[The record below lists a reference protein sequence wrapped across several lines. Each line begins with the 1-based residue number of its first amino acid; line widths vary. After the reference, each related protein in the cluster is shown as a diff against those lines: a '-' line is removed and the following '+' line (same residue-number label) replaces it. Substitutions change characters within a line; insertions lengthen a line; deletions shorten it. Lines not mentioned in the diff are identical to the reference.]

1 MLNRLS
7 IGRTL
12 NLIMLLVLLTLV
24 GTFFFSIYGVNMQ
37 MDENEKISELSQ
49 DLNGLFTIQ
58 TRFMEF
64 SQAINSNL
72 EKTELEKL
80 GRKIQDMKKLDFA
93 DILNVKKS
101 NAESIK
107 KSANSYLNRA
117 LGILDAKLKLGSQ
130 KAAFGKLHQLALLGK
145 EFKEKAGFFTTFI
158 NDFNQISSSEK
169 SFYLNSSAQNAKIW
183 RTQLSALEAKIKTLD
198 FKKLLPILQ
207 KYATIQED
215 IIKIQTQLALDVK
228 SQKSIEEKML
238 ANVSGKI
245 DAVTRVLNV
254 AKTEVKSK
262 INSYLIGLFVALFV
276 VSAIIMFITLVL
288 SLSLKQKTQLILSRL
303 TEIKNGNL
311 SLSFPKNILEGENE
325 FNQLADGVESISEQL
340 KLLISNIS
348 DNNSLIQ
355 TSADSLQKHLGYMS
369 EDNQLMSSGS
379 DSLVAATQQIS
390 AAAHEV
396 SQASLD
402 MEKAAKEAL
411 QQSKSGGQIV
421 VDSINSMKS
430 ILSLVEGMNQ
440 KAEDLDFRTQEI
452 DKVMELISD
461 IANQTNLLALN
472 AAIEAARVGESGRG
486 FAVVADEVRAL
497 AEGTVNAAEEIN
509 NLINKLKQDAQEVID
524 KVNQTKKIAS
534 ETSKLSNAA
543 LNSISG
549 IEIKFNTTS
558 QNITGV
564 RNAMEEVAGTTID
577 MARQTDNL
585 NLLVIKQ
592 KEYSDAIVKINEGL
606 VSQAELLEG
615 NIDKFKI

>member
-24 GTFFFSIYGVNMQ
+24 GTFFFSIYGVNLQ

-64 SQAINSNL
+64 SQAVNANL
-72 EKTELEKL
+72 GKAEIEQLEQ
-80 GRKIQDMKKLDFA
+80 KIQDMKKLDFV

-101 NAESIK
+101 NAENIK

-117 LGILDAKLKLGSQ
+117 YSILDAKLKLGSQ
-130 KAAFGKLHQLALLGK
+130 ETAFGKLHQLALLDK

-183 RTQLSALEAKIKTLD
+183 RSELSALEVKIKKLE
-198 FKKLLPILQ
+198 FKNLLPILQ
-207 KYATIQED
+207 KYASIQED
-215 IIKIQTQLALDVK
+215 IIKIQTQLALDAK
-228 SQKSIEEKML
+228 TQKIIEEKML

-245 DAVTRVLNV
+245 DAVTKVLNA

-262 INSYLIGLFVALFV
+262 INSFLVGLFIAFFI
-276 VSAIIMFITLVL
+276 VSAIIMFITLML
-288 SLSLKQKTQLILSRL
+288 SLSLKQKTQLILNRL
-303 TEIKNGNL
+303 DEIKNGNL
-311 SLSFPKNILEGENE
+311 SLSFSKNILEGKNE
-325 FNQLADGVESISEQL
+325 FNQLAEGVESISEQL
-340 KLLISNIS
+340 KHLISNIS

-355 TSADSLQKHLGYMS
+355 TSADSLQKHLEYMS

-402 MEKAAKEAL
+402 METAAKEAL

-430 ILSLVEGMNQ
+430 ILVLVDGMNQ
-440 KAEDLDFRTQEI
+440 KAEDLEFRTQEI

-524 KVNQTKKIAS
+524 KVNQTKQIAS
-534 ETSKLSNAA
+534 ETSQLSNAA
-543 LNSISG
+543 LDSISG
-549 IEIKFNTTS
+549 IETKFNTTS

-592 KEYSDAIVKINEGL
+592 KEYSDAIVKINDSL
-606 VSQAELLEG
+606 VTQAELLEG